1 MGRTRKTLV
10 ALSAGLVGVLIM
22 AGVAAASRGSEHA
35 PAPAVAPHARHLDD
49 ATSSSAAS
57 TTLATG
63 VSTTLDP
70 ERANPEPGDDNGVD
84 AVGATGSTT
93 VDDHGHDAVD
103 EPSTTMPDETS
114 TSMPDDTSTS
124 MPDETSTTLAPIND
138 GPRTFVVAGGS
149 VTVDIEGRVLSL
161 VSVTPNPGVEVK
173 DQKTESDRI
182 EVEFRGPDGDS
193 RVRVRIDNGRLRIET
208 GDN

>member
-35 PAPAVAPHARHLDD
+35 PGVAHSVRHDD
-49 ATSSSAAS
+49 VTSSSVVS

-70 ERANPEPGDDNGVD
+70 EHANPEPGDDNGVD
-84 AVGATGSTT
+84 AGGATGGGA
-93 VDDHGHDAVD
+93 VDDHGHDAVAD
-103 EPSTTMPDETS
+103 DTSTTIAGDTT
-114 TSMPDDTSTS
+114 TSMPDEASTS
-124 MPDETSTTLAPIND
+124 MPDETSTTLAPIDN
-138 GPRTFVVAGGS
+138 GMRTFVVAGGT
-149 VTVDIEGRVLSL
+149 VTVDIENGVLTL

-173 DQKTESDRI
+173 DQKTESDRV

-193 RVRVRIDNGRLRIET
+193 RVRVRIDNGRLRLET